1 MKCPSCGG
9 ELRFDIALQ
18 RSVCDSCG
26 NSYDP
31 ATLNDNDTSAEANS
45 IPDNGSGQIDVIQYT
60 CPQCGGVL
68 YSADETVTSYCSF
81 CGSQVLLSSKMT
93 KMAKPQGV
101 IPFIKTK
108 EQCKEAFLN
117 KLKRTRFLPKEYLA
131 SGSSENFRGIY
142 MPYWVYDASAH
153 GDFMV
158 PFSKEI
164 RNGSR
169 NYKQVYKCTGH
180 VEADL
185 SGISFDASSAFADN
199 VSETIAPYGIRKM
212 QDYDPAFFSG
222 FYADYADVPSEIYA
236 DDARTYAKQRVI
248 DKIAEDPAVVGLDR
262 PQFTDV
268 PTLPV
273 VLPRRAK
280 LAYFPVWFMA
290 WRKNDRVAY
299 AVVNGQTGKV
309 SCDLPVDKSQFFL
322 LTMALLLPVYLF
334 LLLMFPSMNGGDV
347 MKFMQ
352 FMEMICGFMLFIN
365 CGTLIKKEER
375 PDDKGLNRRDPQDE
389 AARKRRK
396 GVVTV
401 IVLVVALFSWLFAM
415 ILIPLI
421 ALMVNTGILAPL
433 FLFFM
438 TLITFP
444 RLTRIRH
451 SGGIAVSTIILL
463 ITSLIAEVIYVME
476 PAEAIW
482 YYVISAVMTAGIMF
496 ALLSLLTIL
505 NRMTTRPLPQFAK
518 R

>member
-9 ELRFDIALQ
+9 ELRFDISLQ

-26 NSYDP
+26 NTYDP
-31 ATLNDNDTSAEANS
+31 SALNSNDTSAEVNRVA
-45 IPDNGSGQIDVIQYT
+45 DDASGQIDVIEYT

-81 CGSQVLLSSKMT
+81 CGSQVLLSSKMV

-108 EQCKEAFLN
+108 EQCKEAFVN
-117 KLKRTRFLPKEYLA
+117 KLKRTRFLPKEYLS

-153 GDFMV
+153 GDFSV
-158 PFSKEI
+158 PFTREI
-164 RNGSR
+164 RRGSHSYR
-169 NYKQVYKCTGH
+169 QVYNCTGH
-180 VEADL
+180 VEADI
-185 SGISFDASSAFADN
+185 SGISFDASSAFSDN

-236 DDARTYAKQRVI
+236 DDARSCAKERVI
-248 DKIAEDPAVVGLDR
+248 DKIAEDPALAGLDR
-262 PQFTDV
+262 PDV
-268 PTLPV
+268 ADIPTLPV

-290 WRKNDRVAY
+290 WRKKDRVAY

-309 SCDLPVDKSQFFL
+309 SCDLPVDKSRFFL
-322 LTMALLLPVYLF
+322 LTLALLIPVYLF
-334 LLLMFPSMNGGDV
+334 LLLMFPSMTGGDV

-352 FMEMICGFMLFIN
+352 FMEMICSLMLFLN
-365 CGTLIKKEER
+365 CGTLIKKEEHTG
-375 PDDKGLNRRDPQDE
+375 DKGLNRKDPEKE
-389 AARKRRK
+389 AARKKRK
-396 GVVTV
+396 TVIAVTV
-401 IVLVVALFSWLFAM
+401 LLIALFSWLLTF
-415 ILIPLI
+415 ILIYVFAFLI
-421 ALMVNTGILAPL
+421 NTGILAPL
-433 FLFFM
+433 FIFFM
-438 TLITFP
+438 TVLTFP

-451 SGGIAVSTIILL
+451 GGGIAVSTIILL
-463 ITSLIAEVIYVME
+463 ITSFIAEVIYVME
-476 PAEAIW
+476 PTEAVW
-482 YYVISAVMTAGIMF
+482 YFVISAIMTAGIMF
-496 ALLSLLTIL
+496 ALMSLLTIL